1 MVLEEV
7 ALVVFHLTLLRLDCF
22 NVICVIMLI
31 SKFKTYTSN
40 EFSCFPS

>member
-31 SKFKTYTSN
+31 SKLFSILTS
-40 EFSCFPS
+40 FCLI